1 MNARPRRLTIVLLA
15 TSTVLLTGAL
25 AGCTGSGSGGS
36 SASSAGSGGY
46 AVGASDAGG
55 KTTGAA
61 AGHSSATA
69 DDRAVVTTGNLDLLS
84 SDPIAAS
91 HAIST
96 VVTGAGGR
104 VQSLSE
110 QPKGQASA
118 DLTVRIPSAVFD
130 STLTAIEHYGRT
142 RSVSIHSTDV
152 TAQVTD
158 YGVRIANLRTSIARL
173 QTLLA
178 RATDT
183 GALVEIESS
192 LTTRQTDLEQ
202 LLAQQKDLADQVS
215 YATLGIT
222 VESPPLVRS
231 SGPGT
236 FVAGFLAGLTALGRT
251 LATLA
256 VIVGLLLPWVVVVG
270 LLALV
275 GWWAVRQV
283 RRRRRIAGAP
293 GA

>member
-1 MNARPRRLTIVLLA
+1 MNVRPRRLAIVLLA
-15 TSTVLLTGAL
+15 TGSVLLTGVL
-25 AGCTGSGSGGS
+25 AGCTSSGSGGS

-55 KTTGAA
+55 KA
-61 AGHSSATA
+61 SSGGGSSTKAE
-69 DDRAVVTTGNLDLLS
+69 DRAVVTTGDLDLVS

-91 HAIST
+91 HAISA
-96 VVTGAGGR
+96 VVTGVGGHI
-104 VQSLSE
+104 QSLSE

-130 STLTAIEHYGRT
+130 STLTAIEQHGRT
-142 RSVSIHSTDV
+142 RSVSVHSTDV
-152 TAQVTD
+152 TSQVTD

-173 QTLLA
+173 QVLLA

-183 GALVEIESS
+183 GALVDIESS

-222 VESPPLVRS
+222 IESPTVVRS
-231 SGPGT
+231 TAPGT
-236 FVAGFLAGLTALGRT
+236 FVAGFLAGLAALGRT

-256 VIVGLLLPWVVVVG
+256 VIVGVLLPWVVVVG

-283 RRRRRIAGAP
+283 RRRRRTAGAP

>member
-1 MNARPRRLTIVLLA
+1 MRTRSRRLATVLLA
-15 TSTVLLTGAL
+15 ASTVLLTGAL
-25 AGCTGSGSGGS
+25 AGCTSSSSGG
-36 SASSAGSGGY
+36 SSAGSGGY
-46 AVGASDAGG
+46 SASVADAGG
-55 KTTGAA
+55 KAA
-61 AGHSSATA
+61 SSSGGGSSAQTA
-69 DDRAVVTTGNLDLLS
+69 DRAVVTTGNLDLVS

-91 HAIST
+91 HAISA
-96 VVTGAGGR
+96 VVTGEGGR
-104 VQSLSE
+104 VQSLNE

-130 STLTAIEHYGRT
+130 STLTAIEHHAKV

-152 TAQVTD
+152 TSQVTD

-183 GALVEIESS
+183 TALVDIESS

-222 VESPPLVRS
+222 LESPVLVRS
-231 SGPGT
+231 TTPGT
-236 FVAGFLAGLTALGRT
+236 FVAGFLAGLAGLGSTA
-251 LATLA
+251 AALA
-256 VIVGLLLPWVVVVG
+256 VIVGVLLPWVVVAG

-283 RRRRRIAGAP
+283 RRRRRAAGAP
-293 GA
+293 AA

>member
-1 MNARPRRLTIVLLA
+1 M
-15 TSTVLLTGAL
+15 
-25 AGCTGSGSGGS
+25 
-36 SASSAGSGGY
+36 
-46 AVGASDAGG
+46 
-55 KTTGAA
+55 
-61 AGHSSATA
+61 
-69 DDRAVVTTGNLDLLS
+69 VTTGNLDLMS
-84 SDPIAAS
+84 PDPIAAS
-91 HAIST
+91 HAISAI
-96 VVTGAGGR
+96 VTGEGGR
-104 VQSLSE
+104 VQSLNE

-130 STLTAIEHYGRT
+130 STLTAIEHSGRT

-152 TAQVTD
+152 TSQVTD

-183 GALVEIESS
+183 TALVDIESS

-222 VESPPLVRS
+222 VESPAVVHADS
-231 SGPGT
+231 PGT
-236 FVAGFLAGLTALGRT
+236 FVAGFLAGLAALGTT

-256 VIVGLLLPWVVVVG
+256 VIVGVLLPWVVVAG

-275 GWWAVRQV
+275 GWWAVRQA
-283 RRRRRIAGAP
+283 RRRRRTTEAPGAP

>member
-1 MNARPRRLTIVLLA
+1 MNVRPRRLAIVLLA
-15 TSTVLLTGAL
+15 TGSVLLTGVL
-25 AGCTGSGSGGS
+25 AGCTSSGSGGS

-55 KTTGAA
+55 KA
-61 AGHSSATA
+61 SSGGGSSTKAE
-69 DDRAVVTTGNLDLLS
+69 DRAVVTTGDLDLVS

-91 HAIST
+91 HAISA
-96 VVTGAGGR
+96 VVTGVGGHI
-104 VQSLSE
+104 QSLSE

-130 STLTAIEHYGRT
+130 STLTAIEQHGRT
-142 RSVSIHSTDV
+142 RSVSVHSTDV
-152 TAQVTD
+152 TSQVTD

-173 QTLLA
+173 QVLLA

-183 GALVEIESS
+183 AALVDIESS

-222 VESPPLVRS
+222 VESPALVRS
-231 SGPGT
+231 TGPGT
-236 FVAGFLAGLTALGRT
+236 FVDGFLAGLAALGRT

-256 VIVGLLLPWVVVVG
+256 VIVGVLLPWVVVAG

-275 GWWAVRQV
+275 GWWAVREV
-283 RRRRRIAGAP
+283 RRRRRPAGAP